1 MDTESTHL
9 HRSSEVQS
17 LKSFAE
23 EAFIKPNEKTNRI
36 IFFMNFIIGN
46 QEKRKVKIESSLDK
60 AIKTS

>member
-23 EAFIKPNEKTNRI
+23 ETFIKPNEKTNKI
-36 IFFMNFIIGN
+36 IFFINVIIRN
-46 QEKRKVKIESSLDK
+46 QETKKVKIESSLGK
-60 AIKTS
+60 AFKIT

>member
-17 LKSFAE
+17 LKSLAE
-23 EAFIKPNEKTNRI
+23 EAFRKPNEKTNRI
-36 IFFMNFIIGN
+36 IFFMNLIIRN
-46 QEKRKVKIESSLDK
+46 QETRKVKIESSLDK